1 MATSAKRRVP
11 IAKLVPPRYD
21 KNWSFQVVNRLE
33 DHDLLVRVAMTKEE
47 IRNAKP
53 FLQGLDSTWL
63 MVEFWTDDI
72 SAIRTAAGL
81 LAQQLNLVLG
91 EGDFSR
97 TDIGLE

>member
-1 MATSAKRRVP
+1 METCAKAISP
-11 IAKLVPPRYD
+11 IAKLVPPCSD

-33 DHDLLVRVAMTKEE
+33 DHDLLARVAMTKEE
-47 IRNAKP
+47 VRNAKP

-91 EGDFSR
+91 EGNFSR
-97 TDIGLE
+97 ADIGLE